1 MSLKS
6 DLARVRGLGSAK
18 TGTHH
23 FWHQRLSAIAL
34 IPLGLWLVTSLVC
47 VMRSSFS
54 EAQAWVATPYVTILL
69 VATLSALFYH
79 LKLGLQTVLEDYVHN
94 ESLKL
99 ASIIGLNLGTVL
111 CALASIVA
119 VLRISFGTN

>member
-23 FWHQRLSAIAL
+23 FWHQRLTAIAL

-47 VMRSSFS
+47 IMRSDFGS
-54 EAQAWVATPYVTILL
+54 AQAWVTKPHVTILL
-69 VATLSALFYH
+69 VATLAAMFYH
-79 LKLGLQTVLEDYVHN
+79 LKLGMQTVIEDYLHN

-99 ASIIGLNLGTVL
+99 ASIIGLNLGTAL